1 MPDYP
6 FVPARW
12 AVHTSEAS
20 NQKPFAVLTFPNAEL
35 NLYLN
40 GGEIYATVKGELGT
54 WDLRNLKAM
63 TDGLYPLY
71 AGLQLESD
79 YFDHIKNKT
88 RLPSLPKLLEH
99 LPLPVHH
106 SRDETD

>member
-6 FVPARW
+6 FISTPW
-12 AVHTSEAS
+12 LSNYSEHS
-20 NQKPFAVLTFPNAEL
+20 KPFAVLTFPNAEL
-35 NLYLN
+35 RLYMN
-40 GGEIYATVKGELGT
+40 GGEMYAKIKGELSRS
-54 WDLRNLKAM
+54 DLRYLERM
-63 TDGLYPLY
+63 TDGMYPLY
-71 AGLQLESD
+71 AGLMLEHD
-79 YFDHIKNKT
+79 YFDHVKNKT